1 MTTVYTPLQYGW
13 DVVYW
18 LRVEGIPRVWI
29 ERSTSLTLPTW
40 ADDGQDASLV
50 VDVTAP
56 IGSEVEYGESVGKA
70 LRLSWR
76 LRDSAAARSYVATP
90 SVVTRLA
97 EDVTDSELSID
108 VDDASGLSVGDDLH
122 VGPERMRISGI
133 ASNTLTVVRTGS
145 PYRYPHALGTLA
157 TDEPRYWR
165 GRTAWLYA
173 SPIDPTGYMP
183 GSALEDNA
191 ELIWVGQIDDGPR
204 RVESAFEWSALSI
217 DRLLARPTILEIAGT
232 VYSSAP
238 HFAIDPGWTATVHLQ
253 GLQSS
258 GNSKW
263 DYALNLIPF
272 AGVASGTLYSSD
284 QIRQAISD
292 AWDAEVSD
300 QSAGSELGPL
310 VWQGS
315 DLAGWTL
322 TVPIGYDSAVL
333 TIGTYTDW
341 GAAEPVLYFAPTY
354 GGSSD
359 QLLPLLPGQLLSP
372 DVRQY
377 GVGYGGQDITSITI
391 EIDEGDASDIT
402 APGVV
407 RIDGSRY
414 EFLYVGTVAGRA
426 VLTGLSLVAGPALYP
441 DQVPGLE
448 AQIVLEDEGKPGEAM
463 LRALQSS
470 GTFGLRGTYDT
481 LAGGQ
486 GLGIPSDLMDE
497 DGFLE
502 IALPTLSLE
511 SEGEW
516 SEIFGGLLSL
526 LQRAAV
532 ADRGQ
537 LRLIST
543 SPAGSLPTATI
554 DNEAL
559 MSRKGSPIVS
569 LSPAKTPTRI
579 VVSHQGP
586 DGSPDFK
593 IVYTD
598 QAAGIARG
606 TTELELTVPLANRE
620 QLASFA
626 TPLVAARFAASQV
639 LQIVR
644 VRVAPWLEVYPGDLV
659 RLDISSADVWSWA
672 TSSPSLTGFARC
684 LGRVMDLEDHV
695 VELTLIAD
703 ASITQPALCP
713 SAEVSTWSTDPIQP
727 GANDT
732 IDVPR
737 YFYEHFNAIL
747 AASAGSFDLVAY
759 DPGDSEGVADGYT
772 IDAVTDTGSV
782 CRLTIDAVNGSP
794 TLTANQTRL
803 TYPAEGIGT
812 DEQDDH
818 AHVLDGGYWS

>member
-18 LRVEGIPRVWI
+18 LRVEGIPHVWI
-29 ERSTSLTLPTW
+29 ERSTSLTLPLW
-40 ADDGQDASLV
+40 AAGQDDSLV
-50 VDVTAP
+50 IDVTAP
-56 IGSEVEYGESVGKA
+56 IGSEVEYGETVGKA

-76 LRDSAAARSYVATP
+76 LRDSAAARSYVASP

-97 EDVTDSELSID
+97 EDLTPSETSVD
-108 VDDASGLSVGDDLH
+108 VDDASGLSVLDDLH
-122 VGPERMRISGI
+122 VGPERMRITGI
-133 ASNTLTVVRTGS
+133 AGDTLTVLRNSAYV
-145 PYRYPHALGTLA
+145 YPHSIGELA
-157 TDEPRYWR
+157 TDAPRYWR
-165 GRTAWLYA
+165 GRTVWLYA

-183 GSALEDNA
+183 GSALADNA
-191 ELIWVGQIDDGPR
+191 ELVWVGQIDDGPS

-232 VYSSAP
+232 VYSAAP
-238 HFAIDPGWTATVHLQ
+238 HFAIDPGWTATVHLE

-258 GNSKW
+258 GNDKW
-263 DYALNLIPF
+263 EYTLNLIPF

-300 QSAGSELGPL
+300 QSAGSELGSL

-315 DLAGWTL
+315 DLTGWTL

-333 TIGTYTDW
+333 TIATYTDW

-359 QLLPLLPGQLLSP
+359 QLVPLLPGQLLSP
-372 DVRQY
+372 DVRKY
-377 GVGYGGQDITSITI
+377 GVGYGGQDIQSITV
-391 EIDEGDASDIT
+391 ELDEGDASDIT

-407 RIDGSRY
+407 RVDGSRY
-414 EFLYVGTVAGRA
+414 EFQHVGTVSGRA
-426 VLTGLSLVAGPALYP
+426 VLTGLALISGPSLYP

-448 AQIVLEDEGKPGEAM
+448 AQIVLEDSGKPGEAM

-470 GTFGLRGTYDT
+470 GTFGLRGTHDT

-486 GLGIPSDLMDE
+486 GLGIPDDLMDE

-502 IALPTLSLE
+502 LALPTLSLE

-516 SEIFGGLLSL
+516 SEVFGGLLSL

-532 ADRGQ
+532 ADRGE

-559 MSRKGSPIVS
+559 MSRVGQPIVS

-579 VVSHQGP
+579 VVQHQGP

-672 TSSPSLTGFARC
+672 TSSPSLTGVARC
-684 LGRVMDLEDHV
+684 LGRVMDIEHHV
-695 VELTLIAD
+695 VELTLLTD

-713 SAEVSTWSTDPIQP
+713 SAEVSTWSTSPTQP

-737 YFYEHFNAIL
+737 YFYQHFAAIL
-747 AASAGSFDLVAY
+747 AASAGTFDLIAY

-803 TYPAEGIGT
+803 THPAEGSGT

-818 AHVLDGGYWS
+818 AHVFDGGYWS

>member
-40 ADDGQDASLV
+40 ALDGQDASLV

-90 SVVTRLA
+90 SVVTRLD
-97 EDVTDSELSID
+97 ENLTPSETSVDV
-108 VDDASGLSVGDDLH
+108 VDASGLSVGDDLH
-122 VGPERMRISGI
+122 VGPERMRITGI
-133 ASNTLTVVRTGS
+133 AGNTLTVLRNSAVV
-145 PYRYPHALGTLA
+145 YPHSIGELA

-165 GRTAWLYA
+165 GRTVWLYA

-183 GSALEDNA
+183 GSTLEDNA
-191 ELIWVGQIDDGPR
+191 DLVWVGQIDDGPR

-341 GAAEPVLYFAPTY
+341 GTAEPVLYFAPTY

-414 EFLYVGTVAGRA
+414 EFLLAGTVAGRA
-426 VLTGLSLVAGPALYP
+426 VLTKLSLVAGPALYP

-470 GTFGLRGTYDT
+470 GTVGLRGTYDT

-497 DGFLE
+497 GGFLQ

-516 SEIFGGLLSL
+516 SKIFGGLLSL

-532 ADRGQ
+532 ADRGE

-554 DNEAL
+554 DNDAL
-559 MSRKGSPIVS
+559 MARKGSPIVS

-579 VVSHQGP
+579 VVQHQGP
-586 DGSPDFK
+586 DGSPDFR

-639 LQIVR
+639 LQILR

-672 TSSPSLTGFARC
+672 TSSPSLTGVARC
-684 LGRVMDLEDHV
+684 LGRVMDVENHV
-695 VELTLIAD
+695 VELTLLTD

-713 SAEVSTWSTDPIQP
+713 SAEVSTWSTTPIQP
-727 GANDT
+727 GVGDT

-737 YFYEHFNAIL
+737 YFYQHFFTLLSLSSSGRFA
-747 AASAGSFDLVAY
+747 LVAY
-759 DPGDSEGVADGYT
+759 DPGDSEGVADAYS
-772 IDAVTDTGSV
+772 INAVADTGSA
-782 CRLTIDAVNGSP
+782 CRLTIAAVAGSP

-818 AHVLDGGYWS
+818 AHVLDGGFWS